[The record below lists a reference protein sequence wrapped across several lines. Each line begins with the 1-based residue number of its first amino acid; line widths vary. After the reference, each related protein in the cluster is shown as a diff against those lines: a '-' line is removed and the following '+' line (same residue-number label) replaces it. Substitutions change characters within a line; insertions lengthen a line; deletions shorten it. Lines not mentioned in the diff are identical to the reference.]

1 MTDDELIA
9 AMVQEAAELGPMT
22 AEEFQKETEAIRAYA
37 RQAWHQGL
45 ESGPAG
51 RLDLDTIKHDGRLAR
66 DQKEGDLD
74 SVGGPIGGPAEA
86 SG

>member
-1 MTDDELIA
+1 MTDDELEIMIQESRA
-9 AMVQEAAELGPMT
+9 AGPLSQ
-22 AEEFQKETEAIRAYA
+22 EEFQAETEAIRAYA

-66 DQKEGDLD
+66 GQKEGDPNPI
-74 SVGGPIGGPAEA
+74 GGLVGGPAEA

>member
-1 MTDDELIA
+1 MTDHQIA
-9 AMVQEAAELGPMT
+9 AMVQAAAALGPMT

-66 DQKEGDLD
+66 GQKEGDPNPI
-74 SVGGPIGGPAEA
+74 GGLVGGPAEA

>member
-22 AEEFQKETEAIRAYA
+22 AAEFQEATLAIRAYA
-37 RQAWHQGL
+37 
-45 ESGPAG
+45 S
-51 RLDLDTIKHDGRLAR
+51 LAR
-66 DQKEGDLD
+66 AQKEGDPNPA
-74 SVGGPIGGPAEA
+74 GGSIGGPAEA

>member
-1 MTDDELIA
+1 MTDDELEIMIQESRA
-9 AMVQEAAELGPMT
+9 AGPLSQ
-22 AEEFQKETEAIRAYA
+22 EEFQAETLAIRAYA

>member
-9 AMVQEAAELGPMT
+9 AMVQEAAALGPMT
-22 AEEFQKETEAIRAYA
+22 AAEFQEATLAIRAYA
-37 RQAWHQGL
+37 RQAWQAGL
-45 ESGPAG
+45 ASGPAG

-66 DQKEGDLD
+66 DQKEGDLN